1 MSMIAVAG
9 ALFCCAV
16 GSSAPA
22 KRAPGE
28 RPNIVIVYIDD
39 LGYAD
44 VGCFGA
50 KRWKTPHI
58 DRLAA
63 EGIRL
68 TSFYVAEPVCS
79 ASRTGLLTGCYPTR
93 LGIHGA
99 LSARSNHG
107 IADSELTLAELVK
120 QKGYATAIYGKWHL
134 GHHPPFLPTRHG
146 FDEYFGLP
154 YSNDMW
160 PHHPEPGN
168 NRHPPLPL
176 IENDKIVNPDVTSA
190 EQSHLTRWYTE
201 RAVRFIERHKAEP
214 FFLYVPHTMVHVP
227 LHVGDRFRGSSGSG
241 VYGDIVQEVDW
252 SVGEICAALKRNGI
266 EENTLVIFASDNGP
280 WLSYGNH
287 GGSAEPLREGKGTVF
302 EGGVRVPF
310 VARWPGHIP
319 AGAVC
324 NEPAMTID
332 LLPTI
337 ANQIGAR
344 LPDHKID
351 GLDIW
356 PLLSAQPGAKSPHS
370 AYFFY
375 YQQNELQALRS
386 GKWKLMLPHGSRTM
400 RGQKNGSDG
409 KPGKYAME
417 QIGLELYDLEADL
430 GESRNVAA
438 AHPDVVKKLLAMAE
452 TARADLGD
460 KLTNR
465 KGAGS
470 RPPGQFRKP

>member
-1 MSMIAVAG
+1 MTTATTLLLAMSMAWAASG
-9 ALFCCAV
+9 R
-16 GSSAPA
+16 SAID
-22 KRAPGE
+22 

-39 LGYAD
+39 LGYGD

-50 KRWKTPHI
+50 TRWKTPNI
-58 DRLAA
+58 DRLAK
-63 EGIRL
+63 EGIKL

-107 IADSELTLAELVK
+107 IAASETTLAEICK
-120 QKGYATAIYGKWHL
+120 QKGYSTAIFGKWHL
-134 GHHPPFLPTRHG
+134 GHHPPFLPTKHG

-160 PHHPEPGN
+160 PHHPEARAGQ
-168 NRHPPLPL
+168 HPPLPL
-176 IENDKIVNPDVTSA
+176 FNNDRIVNADVGA
-190 EQSHLTRWYTE
+190 ADQAQLTRLYTE
-201 RAVRFIERHKAEP
+201 RAVRFIDRHKARP

-227 LHVGDRFRGSSGSG
+227 LFAGEKFRGKSEAGT
-241 VYGDIVQEVDW
+241 YGDVVEEIDW
-252 SVGEICAALKRNGI
+252 SVGEIRKALERNGI
-266 EENTLVIFASDNGP
+266 DGNTLIMFASDNGP

-287 GGSAEPLREGKGTVF
+287 GGSAGPLREGKGTVF
-302 EGGVRVPF
+302 EGGIRVPF

-324 NEPAMTID
+324 KEPAMTID

-337 ANQIGAR
+337 AKRIGAE
-344 LPDHKID
+344 LPTHAID

-356 PLLSAQPGAKSPHS
+356 PLLAGVDGAQSPHD
-370 AYFFY
+370 AFCFY

-386 GKWKLMLPHGSRTM
+386 GKWKLHMPHTSRTM
-400 RGQKNGSDG
+400 QGQPPGKDG
-409 KPGKYAME
+409 KPGKYKA
-417 QIGLELYDLEADL
+417 IKVGLELYDLDADL
-430 GESRNVAA
+430 GETNNVADQ
-438 AHPDVVKKLLAMAE
+438 HPDVVAKLLE
-452 TARADLGD
+452 KVERVRSELGD

-465 KGAGS
+465 KGAGI
-470 RPPGQFRKP
+470 RPPGQLGSS